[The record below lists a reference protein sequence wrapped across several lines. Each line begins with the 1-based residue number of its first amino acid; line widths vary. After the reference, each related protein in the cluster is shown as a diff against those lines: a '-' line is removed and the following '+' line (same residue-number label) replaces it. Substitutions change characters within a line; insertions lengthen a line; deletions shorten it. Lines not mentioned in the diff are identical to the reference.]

1 MNVEKIESL
10 LLRTINK
17 EFPFVKKVKFGV
29 DRSKDVIFVLYVNPI
44 EIRNKFKVKID
55 YDFIRDGGPTS
66 FLDYLF
72 ILGEDPD
79 SEEANYF
86 LMVCNSLENLSDI
99 LASPFAEG
107 YGKIVGLPNN
117 NRIITMYN
125 LI

>member
-29 DRSKDVIFVLYVNPI
+29 GKSKDVMFFIYVNPI
-44 EIRNKFKVKID
+44 EIRNTFKVKID

-72 ILGEDPD
+72 SLDDDD
-79 SEEANYF
+79 SEEVDSF
-86 LMVCNSLENLSDI
+86 LMVCNSLDGLIFN
-99 LASPFAEG
+99 LASPFAEK

-117 NRIITMYN
+117 NRIITMYD

>member
-17 EFPFVKKVKFGV
+17 EFPFVKKVKFDV
-29 DRSKDVIFVLYVNPI
+29 DRSKDVIFVLYVDPI

-72 ILGEDPD
+72 HLNDDD
-79 SEEANYF
+79 SEEVDSF
-86 LMVCNSLENLSDI
+86 LMVCNSLDNLSDI

-117 NRIITMYN
+117 NRITTMYD

>member
-29 DRSKDVIFVLYVNPI
+29 DRGKNVIFVLYVNPI
-44 EIRNKFKVKID
+44 EIRNTFKVKID

-72 ILGEDPD
+72 HLNDDD
-79 SEEANYF
+79 SF
-86 LMVCNSLENLSDI
+86 LMVCNSLDGLIFN

-117 NRIITMYN
+117 NRITTMYD